1 MEVAGFTLVEIPNA
15 DKLEEGEMKTVK
27 VGEAND

>member
-1 MEVAGFTLVEIPNA
+1 VEAAGFTLVEIPDA
-15 DKLEEGEMKTVK
+15 EKLGEGEMKTVK